1 MGVGSEDFRAWERK
15 AAKWPQKS
23 QGQRSAETV
32 DLSEA
37 LGLKAQLVASL
48 IPGQAILV
56 SLTQLLGFSYLRS
69 VFGLTDPS

>member
-15 AAKWPQKS
+15 AAKWPRKS

-56 SLTQLLGFSYLRS
+56 SLTHLLGCRYLRS